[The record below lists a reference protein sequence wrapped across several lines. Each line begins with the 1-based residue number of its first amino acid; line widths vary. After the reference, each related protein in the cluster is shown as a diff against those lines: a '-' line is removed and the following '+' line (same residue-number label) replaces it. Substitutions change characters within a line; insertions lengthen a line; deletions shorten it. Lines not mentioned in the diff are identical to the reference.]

1 MNKKKSVL
9 AGCYYTYFIAG
20 AMSLV
25 IGAVLPSLMEK
36 CNLNYAEGGILLS
49 AHSIGFLICSTL
61 TGLIAEFL
69 GRKRTV
75 VLISILI
82 PIALFGLAFTQNPI
96 WLFVF
101 LLFTGFGRGVINNT
115 NNITVSTLADGA
127 AGPVN
132 ILHSFFAVGGCLAPA
147 IVALCLNLR
156 LGFEAALI
164 LLGIL
169 GVLAVITYLL
179 IDIDSVQPSKPK
191 DKKGLDVSFLKNMDF
206 YLIFG
211 IMLFYLCSE
220 TSINGWLTTY
230 LNDTGLMPKEIAPLM
245 VSMMWLVMIGGRLIV
260 AGMSKKVSVYPMLLI
275 LSAGAAVAYGI
286 FTVTHNPVFLPIL
299 ILCIG
304 LFLAGIYPTSVSALN
319 LTVDFSAFGMGL
331 AMGGAGIGS
340 IVMPTITGF
349 VSQNVTMSAG
359 MVCIWITVVLML
371 GCSMCVWLRNR
382 KRGAKEK
389 ECQQ

>member
-9 AGCYYTYFIAG
+9 IGCYYTYFIAG

-36 CNLNYAEGGILLS
+36 CNLSYAEGGILLS

-61 TGLIAEFL
+61 TGLLAELF

-82 PIALFGLAFTQNPI
+82 PVALFGLAVTQNPI

-101 LLFTGFGRGVINNT
+101 LLFTGFGRGAVNNT
-115 NNITVSTLADGA
+115 NNITVSALADGA

-147 IVALCLNLR
+147 LVALFLNLR

-164 LLGIL
+164 LLAIL
-169 GVLAVITYLL
+169 GIMAVVTYLL
-179 IDIDSVQPSKPK
+179 IDIDSVQPTGQKER
-191 DKKGLDVSFLKNMDF
+191 KKLDVSFLKLPDF

-230 LNDTGLMPKEIAPLM
+230 LNDTGLMPAEIAPLM
-245 VSMMWLVMIGGRLIV
+245 VSLMWLVMIAGRLLV
-260 AGMSKKVSVYPMLLI
+260 AWISKKVPVYLMLLT
-275 LSAGAAVAYGI
+275 LSGGAAVMYGI
-286 FTVTHNPVFLPIL
+286 FTVTHNPVFIPLL

-319 LTVDFSAFGMGL
+319 RTVDFSAFGMGL

-340 IVMPTITGF
+340 IIMPMITGF

-359 MVCIWITVVLML
+359 MVCIWVTVVLML
-371 GCSMCVWLRNR
+371 VCSAVVWLRNR
-382 KRGAKEK
+382 KHGAQGE
-389 ECQQ
+389 ER